1 MNHTTIRSLSRI
13 AFPQHHGDGTLTVF
27 AAGADAVP
35 FQIQRIFTIAGVT
48 ASATRADHAH
58 RGCSQLLACLSGR
71 VAVEINDGHEIAHET
86 VLPDGGCLLIP
97 PMLWNRVAFE
107 GPATVLAVFCDELYE
122 ESDYIRNWDEYLRLK
137 RDAAGVA

>member
-1 MNHTTIRSLSRI
+1 MT
-13 AFPQHHGDGTLTVF
+13 
-27 AAGADAVP
+27 AG
-35 FQIQRIFTIAGVT
+35 
-48 ASATRADHAH
+48 ATRADHAH

-97 PMLWNRVAFE
+97 PMLWNRVTFE